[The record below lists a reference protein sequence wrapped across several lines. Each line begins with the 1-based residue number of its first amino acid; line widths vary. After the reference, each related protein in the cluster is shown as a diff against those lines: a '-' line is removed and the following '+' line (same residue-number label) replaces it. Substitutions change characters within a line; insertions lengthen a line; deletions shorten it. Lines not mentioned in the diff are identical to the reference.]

1 MRIVVSACLLCLVFA
16 ASAAAEDGQNPV
28 ERGRAIAQEFCSPCH
43 AIGKADESPRQGA
56 PPFRTLSKTLDLGE
70 LPSRLRRGLTSGHP
84 AMPSFKF
91 NGRDARAMRDY
102 LRTIQ
107 D

>member
-1 MRIVVSACLLCLVFA
+1 MRIVSACLLCLALA

-28 ERGRAIAQEFCSPCH
+28 ERGRAIAQEFCSSCH

-56 PPFRTLSKTLDLGE
+56 PPFRTLSKTIDLDE
-70 LPSRLRRGLTSGHP
+70 LPSRLQRGLTSGHP

-91 NGRDARAMRDY
+91 SGRDARAMRDY
-102 LRTIQ
+102 LRTVQ